1 MSVKN
6 SIHFEFI
13 GDTYFNYSCTNDTIS
28 ILNPINLYKPEY
40 EYTCNTFVFYL
51 VSEFYSYIILFI
63 LVIICLKFK
72 KVIIE
77 YIYFLFFG
85 FMAVFLFIFVPINN
99 DEPFKISD
107 IFGNIYLTRYP
118 HIFLLFYF
126 IGFNIGV
133 MYYYYINY
141 SETYNEY
148 NEKIIN
154 AKKDIYMPFFLDY
167 KIMLYF
173 SQKKGKVKNI
183 ILIISLVLYIIV
195 SLDFNLLVLIY
206 YDEPEDFLKSKDFFI
221 NFIYI
226 YDGLISSIIFSIILL
241 MILLRN
247 EYSLLNKIIG
257 SKFFR
262 VFDRVSLTFLSS
274 SNFVLGYFHCSNY
287 IDIYLNVRNVL
298 STTIPLFISN
308 FIISI
313 ILIIL
318 IEIPL
323 KYLIRAITGKSLVN

>member
-1 MSVKN
+1 
-6 SIHFEFI
+6 
-13 GDTYFNYSCTNDTIS
+13 
-28 ILNPINLYKPEY
+28 
-40 EYTCNTFVFYL
+40 
-51 VSEFYSYIILFI
+51 
-63 LVIICLKFK
+63 
-72 KVIIE
+72 
-77 YIYFLFFG
+77 
-85 FMAVFLFIFVPINN
+85 MAVFLFIFVLPIIN
-99 DEPFKISD
+99 DDDFKISE

-118 HIFLLFYF
+118 HVFLLFYF
-126 IGFNIGV
+126 IGFNIGI

-154 AKKDIYMPFFLDY
+154 AKNDIYMPFFLDY

-173 SQKKGKVKNI
+173 SQKKGKIKNI
-183 ILIISLVLYIIV
+183 ILIISIVLYILV
-195 SLDFNLLVLIY
+195 SLDFGLLILIY
-206 YDEPEDFLKSKDFFI
+206 YDRMNQPQKFLISKDFFI

-226 YDGLISSIIFSIILL
+226 YDGLISSIILSIILL

-262 VFDRVSLTFLSS
+262 VFDRISYTFLST
-274 SNFVLGYFHCSNY
+274 SNFVIGYFHCSNY

-308 FIISI
+308 FLLSI

-323 KYLIRAITGKSLVN
+323 KYLIRAITGKSLINK